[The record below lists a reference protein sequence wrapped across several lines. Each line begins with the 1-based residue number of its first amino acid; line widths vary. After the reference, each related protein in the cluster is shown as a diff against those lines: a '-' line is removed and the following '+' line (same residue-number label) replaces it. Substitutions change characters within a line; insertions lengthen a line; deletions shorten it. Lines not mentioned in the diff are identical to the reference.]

1 MNRSKLQGA
10 DTWAAFYRERRGN
23 TYPDENLIRL
33 IRGSYADIP
42 RSGRM
47 VDVGFGRGANLIFF
61 AESGFECHGFEV
73 SQESLD
79 AAREMAERAGVN
91 LTLGLLTNTTLPYE
105 KDYFDIVLSWSA
117 VYYHGSRSAV
127 REAISEFHRII
138 RPGGVL
144 LMSVIHPNSFMTR
157 RLSEDLGDGTRRIDR
172 EDPHDNRFG
181 LKIFYDATSSG
192 WRNLLTPFNVVEEGY
207 VEMDLFNPA
216 RRDAWRLFLA
226 RKQD

>member
-1 MNRSKLQGA
+1 MSKNELKGA
-10 DTWAAFYRERRGN
+10 DKWAAFYRERRGN
-23 TYPDENLIRL
+23 TYPDENLVRL
-33 IRGSYADIP
+33 IRGKYTDIP

-47 VDVGFGRGANLIFF
+47 LDVGFGRGANLIFF

-79 AAREMAERAGVN
+79 AAKELADRTGVT
-91 LTLGLLTNTTLPYE
+91 LTLGLLTSTTLPYE
-105 KDYFDIVLSWSA
+105 KNHFDIVLSWSA
-117 VYYHGSRSAV
+117 VYYHGSRSTV

-138 RPGGVL
+138 RPGGIL

-172 EDPHDNRFG
+172 PDPHDNRLG
-181 LKIFYDATSSG
+181 LDIFYDATSSG
-192 WRNLLTPFNVVEEGY
+192 WRSLLAPFSVVEEGY
-207 VEMDLFNPA
+207 VEMDLFNSA

-226 RKQD
+226 RKQA